1 MANKKHESPHIL
13 AYIMEIDKAIRNG
26 EFPNASSMNKK
37 MGWTISRSTF
47 LRYMDI
53 LRTLTRRRW
62 NLTLR
67 GTDTFTPTRLILCLR
82 PCWLKV
88 SWYLLGYSHSS
99 NKIRTYAM
107 PRIRKC
113 EITERLFSLPKDF
126 KLENHI
132 APEIGVWTSSSD
144 TFTVEIEFESRLKT
158 FVSKRIWH
166 KDQIL
171 RENADGSVYLSFK
184 TNQLGHTVS
193 WVLSF
198 AGEAKILNPPELK
211 KEVAKAARR
220 ILNG

>member
-53 LRTLTRRRW
+53 LK
-62 NLTLR
+62 
-67 GTDTFTPTRLILCLR
+67 G
-82 PCWLKV
+82 

-107 PRIRKC
+107 PRIRNC

-126 KLENHI
+126 KRENHI
-132 APEIGVWTSSSD
+132 DPEMGVWNSSSD

-158 FVSKRIWH
+158 FVSERIWH

-171 RENADGSVYLSFK
+171 RENADGSVNLSFA
-184 TNQLGHTVS
+184 TNQVDQTVS

-198 AGEAKILNPPELK
+198 AGGAKVLNPPEIRK
-211 KEVAKAARR
+211 QVAKAARK
-220 ILNG
+220 ILKG